1 MILVSA
7 SVVSVLFSDGQ
18 SDGQGHKERNLTIFL
33 KEVAGRFF
41 ENLDFGYYHG
51 SVMKCIRVKL
61 IC

>member
-7 SVVSVLFSDGQ
+7 SVVSVLFFSDGQ

-41 ENLDFGYYHG
+41 EN
-51 SVMKCIRVKL
+51 
-61 IC
+61 